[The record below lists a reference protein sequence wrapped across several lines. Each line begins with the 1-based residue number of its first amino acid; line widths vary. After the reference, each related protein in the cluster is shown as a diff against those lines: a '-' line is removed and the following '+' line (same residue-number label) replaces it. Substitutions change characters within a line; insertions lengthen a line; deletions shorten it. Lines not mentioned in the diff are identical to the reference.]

1 MIRRCPNM
9 ALLVVLALLPTVGC
23 IRVKSDPVRVEPIEI
38 NVTVRV
44 KVDRELDDFFDD
56 LDRKN
61 ETIEADEEN

>member
-1 MIRRCPNM
+1 MTRYLIRVVLP
-9 ALLVVLALLPTVGC
+9 ALLALAPAGGC

-56 LDRKN
+56 LDRKDT
-61 ETIEADEEN
+61 TIEATD